1 MSEDAPVNTD
11 AAGWPDESTAYFAV
25 RRMQTKLHGWAGA
38 DASRRFDDLF
48 NLVYDRAFLM
58 HAWER
63 VSSNAG
69 SRTAGVDRATVA
81 WIETHVGVVVFLDGI
96 RESLKSGGFRP
107 VEVRQVM
114 IPKRGSSGKLR
125 KLGIPT
131 VADPDLRNRL
141 RIMPVN
147 WHFRNRLVPKSD
159 EVRSGPTPYRRAGRI
174 HHQVHHRRD

>member
-1 MSEDAPVNTD
+1 MSEDAPVNTG

-69 SRTAGVDRATVA
+69 SRTAGVDRSTGPQ
-81 WIETHVGVVVFLDGI
+81 WPG
-96 RESLKSGGFRP
+96 SRP
-107 VEVRQVM
+107 M
-114 IPKRGSSGKLR
+114 RGSWCSWTVSGSR
-125 KLGIPT
+125 
-131 VADPDLRNRL
+131 
-141 RIMPVN
+141 
-147 WHFRNRLVPKSD
+147 
-159 EVRSGPTPYRRAGRI
+159 
-174 HHQVHHRRD
+174 

>member
-1 MSEDAPVNTD
+1 MSEDAPVNTG

-81 WIETHVGVVVFLDGI
+81 WIETLDRDPCGGRGVPGRYPGVAEVRRVPAGRGAAGDDPQEGVVG
-96 RESLKSGGFRP
+96 
-107 VEVRQVM
+107 
-114 IPKRGSSGKLR
+114 LR
-125 KLGIPT
+125 LSPG
-131 VADPDLRNRL
+131 LR
-141 RIMPVN
+141 
-147 WHFRNRLVPKSD
+147 
-159 EVRSGPTPYRRAGRI
+159 
-174 HHQVHHRRD
+174 

>member
-1 MSEDAPVNTD
+1 MRIRPI
-11 AAGWPDESTAYFAV
+11 FAV

-81 WIETHVGVVVFLDGI
+81 WIETQVGSWCSWTV
-96 RESLKSGGFRP
+96 SGSR
-107 VEVRQVM
+107 
-114 IPKRGSSGKLR
+114 
-125 KLGIPT
+125 
-131 VADPDLRNRL
+131 
-141 RIMPVN
+141 
-147 WHFRNRLVPKSD
+147 
-159 EVRSGPTPYRRAGRI
+159 
-174 HHQVHHRRD
+174 